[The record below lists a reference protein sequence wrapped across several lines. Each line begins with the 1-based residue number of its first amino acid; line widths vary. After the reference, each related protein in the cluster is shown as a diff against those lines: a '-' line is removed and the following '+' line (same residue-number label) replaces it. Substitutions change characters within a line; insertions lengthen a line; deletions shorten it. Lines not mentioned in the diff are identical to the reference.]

1 MADSYKLRIYEILE
15 ATRSH
20 DDAAEAVN
28 LFLHVLV
35 ILNIASVVLETVDG
49 VYLAHREFFQ
59 LFADISVAIFTVEYL
74 LRLWSCDVD
83 PKYAR
88 SFSGRM
94 RYALTPLAMIDLLVI
109 LPTYAALAFPAD
121 YRLLRSMR
129 VLWTFRLLK
138 VSRYSNS
145 LQTILDV
152 VRSQERELIMSMSAI
167 TFFLVLSSTMIYL
180 LEHDAQ
186 PDRFPDIPATM
197 WWSILTMTTIG
208 ENFYPITPLGKL
220 IGGLIIILGVATF
233 ALPTSILTSGF
244 VEVLEKRREEEA
256 RVEREEDDGP

>member
-59 LFADISVAIFTVEYL
+59 LFADISVAIFTGEYL

-83 PKYAR
+83 PRYAR
-88 SFSGRM
+88 PFSGRI

-109 LPTYAALAFPAD
+109 TAHI
-121 YRLLRSMR
+121 RSPC
-129 VLWTFRLLK
+129 
-138 VSRYSNS
+138 
-145 LQTILDV
+145 
-152 VRSQERELIMSMSAI
+152 
-167 TFFLVLSSTMIYL
+167 LSSRLQAFEKHESAMDLQAAQGQPL
-180 LEHDAQ
+180 LQ
-186 PDRFPDIPATM
+186 FP
-197 WWSILTMTTIG
+197 S
-208 ENFYPITPLGKL
+208 
-220 IGGLIIILGVATF
+220 
-233 ALPTSILTSGF
+233 
-244 VEVLEKRREEEA
+244 
-256 RVEREEDDGP
+256 DDT

>member
-88 SFSGRM
+88 SFRTKPG
-94 RYALTPLAMIDLLVI
+94 L
-109 LPTYAALAFPAD
+109 
-121 YRLLRSMR
+121 
-129 VLWTFRLLK
+129 
-138 VSRYSNS
+138 
-145 LQTILDV
+145 
-152 VRSQERELIMSMSAI
+152 
-167 TFFLVLSSTMIYL
+167 
-180 LEHDAQ
+180 
-186 PDRFPDIPATM
+186 IPALSKAGYSLYL
-197 WWSILTMTTIG
+197 SIGICTHGDHTR
-208 ENFYPITPLGKL
+208 
-220 IGGLIIILGVATF
+220 
-233 ALPTSILTSGF
+233 SSG
-244 VEVLEKRREEEA
+244 
-256 RVEREEDDGP
+256 